1 MSRDKAFES
10 AAERQRAYRERKRAA
25 LEAPDLP
32 AVDAN
37 EMPERPVVSD
47 DPDLAVRELGISLE
61 DYVAHWVAV
70 AIAQSPETND
80 PLVVSGEITI
90 HDRLKDTLE
99 RVEKYAR
106 WRYAGVLDGSVGT
119 L

>member
-1 MSRDKAFES
+1 MSRDRAFES

-47 DPDLAVRELGISLE
+47 DPELAVRELGISLD
-61 DYVAHWVAV
+61 DYVAHNLALSR
-70 AIAQSPETND
+70 AHQLPMPEDADPREYAAGIAETARN
-80 PLVVSGEITI
+80 V
-90 HDRLKDTLE
+90 E
-99 RVEKYAR
+99 RYAR
-106 WRYAGVLDGSVGT
+106 WRYAGVVDGSVGT